1 MPGLACSLNRRL
13 AATNRPR
20 RVPQMSLT
28 RQEWF
33 DRFTAA
39 LASVIGAV
47 GEGSSVA
54 EPSTQAPADGWVVT
68 LRADEGAQGDLVVEF
83 DGAATHDLAKR
94 VNQLEGEADAEIA
107 VNTLKE
113 LCSQAAGSM
122 TLEAPLVGIKLAV
135 AAVAK
140 ATERV
145 GPSAV
150 LVQIA
155 VTDIPALP
163 LRLWGDITLTL
174 SETPRPAR
182 PAAPA
187 PSAAT
192 PGLDVIL
199 DIDLPLM
206 VRFGRTEMPLRTIA
220 SLSPGSVIDFGRSPD
235 EPVEVLVSNQIVARG
250 EVVIVGGNYGVRITD
265 VTSAADRV
273 RSVEGQLS

>member
-1 MPGLACSLNRRL
+1 M
-13 AATNRPR
+13 T
-20 RVPQMSLT
+20 LT

-47 GEGSSVA
+47 GDGTATA
-54 EPSTQAPADGWVVT
+54 EASAHAPADGWVVT
-68 LRADEGAQGDLVVEF
+68 LRAEEGARGDLFVEF

-94 VNQLEGEADAEIA
+94 VNQLEGDPDDEIA
-107 VNTLKE
+107 INTLKE
-113 LCSQAAGSM
+113 LSTQAVGSM
-122 TLEAPLVGIKLAV
+122 TLEAPLVGVKLGIV
-135 AAVAK
+135 SVGK
-140 ATERV
+140 ATESV

-150 LVQIA
+150 LAQIA
-155 VTDIPALP
+155 VTDLSPLP
-163 LRLWGDITLTL
+163 LRLWGELEVMAAAL
-174 SETPRPAR
+174 PAR
-182 PAAPA
+182 PAPMAPP
-187 PSAAT
+187 PSTAT
-192 PGLDVIL
+192 PKLDIIL

-265 VTSAADRV
+265 VTSPSDRV
-273 RSVEGQLS
+273 RSVEGQL